1 MYSYTDGLHKIRAE
15 KYLME
20 QIKQENKELINL
32 IKKSSDGKSK
42 GYETD
47 KILQKVDW
55 INMVLKNLDM
65 SKINNIEGISWGQII
80 DIKKEVINVQRK
92 IGTIDTPGM
101 PGVSSVTALGEPTT
115 PLLTQKRGKT
125 RSSTG
130 KPVGSNEKKNTHLR

>member
-1 MYSYTDGLHKIRAE
+1 MNHSMYSYTDGFYKVRAE
-15 KYLME
+15 KCLME
-20 QIKQENKELINL
+20 QIKQEYKELINL
-32 IKKSSDGKSK
+32 IEKSSDGKSK

-92 IGTIDTPGM
+92 IGIMDTSGM
-101 PGVSSVTALGEPTT
+101 PVV
-115 PLLTQKRGKT
+115 
-125 RSSTG
+125 STG
-130 KPVGSNEKKNTHLR
+130 KPVGSNETKNTHLR

>member
-1 MYSYTDGLHKIRAE
+1 MNHSMYSYTDGLHKIRAE

-92 IGTIDTPGM
+92 IGIMDTSGM
-101 PGVSSVTALGEPTT
+101 PVV
-115 PLLTQKRGKT
+115 
-125 RSSTG
+125 STG
-130 KPVGSNEKKNTHLR
+130 KPVGSNETKNTHLR

>member
-92 IGTIDTPGM
+92 IGIMDTSGM
-101 PGVSSVTALGEPTT
+101 PVV
-115 PLLTQKRGKT
+115 
-125 RSSTG
+125 STG
-130 KPVGSNEKKNTHLR
+130 KPVGSNETKNTHLR